1 MGLRE
6 RMASGLAGI
15 AGPVLRDTRGVA
27 AVFMAVGMIPLLGIS
42 GLAVDAS
49 LGYLLKSRMSK
60 SLDTAGL
67 SAGRVA
73 LQTDAEDVARAYF
86 DANFGNGGGDVT
98 IEDFDFQLDATRQF
112 VTLTARASTPTKFM
126 RIFGHDTMTVGARTV
141 IERETSGMELA
152 LVMDNTGSMWGSKF
166 TAMQTAAYDLIDII
180 FGPDETVPNVWVSL
194 VPYTAT
200 INIGAWNIGWLS
212 TTDRAVTNPTDF
224 DAQGW
229 KGCVEARSG
238 GLDEGDTTPAGGAF
252 TSYFYPST
260 TRTQDN
266 NWPPLKLDLADR
278 NDGRGPNL
286 GCGPEITPLTASR
299 TAIDAAIGNMGAWH
313 RGGTTGNLG
322 LSWGWRT
329 LSPQWRGLW
338 GGATPAT
345 LPLDYNTDFMEK
357 TVVILTDGNN
367 QFYDHDGGSGTPGSD
382 YTSYGRLENLGVT
395 TLGQGRA
402 ILDQRM
408 ARTCTSMKSE
418 GIRIY
423 SIIFGASPDATAQT
437 LFRNCATQPSMY
449 FYAPDN
455 ATLAN
460 AFKAIGGEL
469 ANLRI
474 VE

>member
-1 MGLRE
+1 VKD
-6 RMASGLAGI
+6 ASAFLTRTA
-15 AGPVLRDTRGVA
+15 AVLGPLIRDTGGVA
-27 AVFMAVGMIPLLGIS
+27 AVFMALGMIPLLGIS

-49 LGYLLKSRMSK
+49 LRYLLKSRMSK

-67 SAGRVA
+67 SAGRAA
-73 LQTDAEDVARAYF
+73 LQDDAEDVARAYF
-86 DANFGNGGGDVT
+86 DANFGTSGAVT
-98 IEDFDFQLDATRQF
+98 IEDFDFQLDGTRQF

-126 RIFGHDTMTVGARTV
+126 RIFGQDMMTVGARTV
-141 IERETSGMELA
+141 IERETTGMELA

-166 TAMQTAAYDLIDII
+166 DAMQLAAYDLIDII

-200 INIGAWNIGWLS
+200 VNIGSWNIGWLS
-212 TTDRAVTNPTDF
+212 ATDRAVTSPIDF

-229 KGCVEARSG
+229 KGCVEARG
-238 GLDEGDTTPAGGAF
+238 AGLDEGDATPSSNPF
-252 TSYFYPST
+252 TSYFYAAT
-260 TRTQDN
+260 ARTQDN
-266 NWPPLKLDLADR
+266 DWPALKLDLADR
-278 NDGRGPNL
+278 NNGRGPNL

-299 TAIDAAIGNMGAWH
+299 TAIDTAIGNMGAWH

-329 LSPQWRGLW
+329 LSPAWRGLW

-345 LPLDYNTDFMEK
+345 MPLDYDTDFMEK

-367 QFYDHDGGSGTPGSD
+367 QFYDHDKGSGTPGSD
-382 YTSYGRLENLGVT
+382 YTSYGRLEALGVT
-395 TLGQGRA
+395 SLGEGRA
-402 ILDQRM
+402 ILDERM
-408 ARTCTSMKSE
+408 ARTCTQMKTE

-423 SIIFGASPDATAQT
+423 SIIFGASPDSTAQT

-455 ATLAN
+455 ATLAS

>member
-1 MGLRE
+1 M
-6 RMASGLAGI
+6 
-15 AGPVLRDTRGVA
+15 
-27 AVFMAVGMIPLLGIS
+27 
-42 GLAVDAS
+42 
-49 LGYLLKSRMSK
+49 
-60 SLDTAGL
+60 
-67 SAGRVA
+67 
-73 LQTDAEDVARAYF
+73 
-86 DANFGNGGGDVT
+86 
-98 IEDFDFQLDATRQF
+98 
-112 VTLTARASTPTKFM
+112 
-126 RIFGHDTMTVGARTV
+126 
-141 IERETSGMELA
+141 
-152 LVMDNTGSMWGSKF
+152 
-166 TAMQTAAYDLIDII
+166 
-180 FGPDETVPNVWVSL
+180 
-194 VPYTAT
+194 
-200 INIGAWNIGWLS
+200 
-212 TTDRAVTNPTDF
+212 
-224 DAQGW
+224 
-229 KGCVEARSG
+229 
-238 GLDEGDTTPAGGAF
+238 
-252 TSYFYPST
+252 
-260 TRTQDN
+260 
-266 NWPPLKLDLADR
+266 
-278 NDGRGPNL
+278 
-286 GCGPEITPLTASR
+286 
-299 TAIDAAIGNMGAWH
+299 
-313 RGGTTGNLG
+313 
-322 LSWGWRT
+322 SWGWRT

-408 ARTCTSMKSE
+408 ARTCTSMKTE

>member
-1 MGLRE
+1 MRLRD
-6 RMASGLAGI
+6 RLASGLAGI

-141 IERETSGMELA
+141 IERETTGMELA

-212 TTDRAVTNPTDF
+212 ATDRAVTNPTDF

-229 KGCVEARSG
+229 KGCVEARVGRS
-238 GLDEGDTTPAGGAF
+238 
-252 TSYFYPST
+252 
-260 TRTQDN
+260 
-266 NWPPLKLDLADR
+266 
-278 NDGRGPNL
+278 GRGRHDPRPAARSRRISIPPPRAPKTTI
-286 GCGPEITPLTASR
+286 GRRSSSTSR
-299 TAIDAAIGNMGAWH
+299 T
-313 RGGTTGNLG
+313 GTT
-322 LSWGWRT
+322 
-329 LSPQWRGLW
+329 
-338 GGATPAT
+338 A
-345 LPLDYNTDFMEK
+345 E
-357 TVVILTDGNN
+357 
-367 QFYDHDGGSGTPGSD
+367 
-382 YTSYGRLENLGVT
+382 
-395 TLGQGRA
+395 
-402 ILDQRM
+402 
-408 ARTCTSMKSE
+408 ARTSDAGRKS
-418 GIRIY
+418 R
-423 SIIFGASPDATAQT
+423 
-437 LFRNCATQPSMY
+437 L
-449 FYAPDN
+449 
-455 ATLAN
+455 
-460 AFKAIGGEL
+460 
-469 ANLRI
+469 
-474 VE
+474 